1 MTGAEFSGDGGVAHG
16 AKFGVRELAL
26 AFIGRGLPRPTLRA
40 VGACPGKPGLNKAA
54 ASRRTPHEA
63 KKRLIATHPN
73 SECALTTCNH
83 RLLTFSNRNTIPLS
97 GNRHFALASGF
108 DLGLPRPLAS
118 SRAEIAIMEST
129 KHVIVGTAGHIDHGK
144 STLVEALTG
153 TNPDRLEEEK
163 RRGITIDLGFAFL
176 ELEGARLGF
185 VDVPGHERFVR
196 NMLAGVGGIDLVLL
210 VIAADESIKPQ
221 TREHFDICRLLGI
234 PRGIIAITKSDL
246 VDADGLGLVRLEV
259 EEFMRGSFLEAAPII
274 PVSAR
279 TGAGLDVLKQEL
291 LRSAQS
297 VPARDATR
305 HFRLPIDRSFAMK
318 GFGTVVTGTLVS
330 GAVKVEDEV
339 ELYPPQVRAR
349 VRGLHSGGKAVTRA
363 VAGQRTAVNLAGIER
378 EEIERGMVL
387 APPGIFEP
395 ARRLDARVTLLE
407 SARPL
412 KTRAR
417 VHFHQGTAEAIAE
430 MVLLDGNE
438 LAPGASAFAQLRL
451 ENPVLLLPGDRFI
464 LRQFSPVVTIGG
476 GVALDVRAARHRRN
490 DPAVVQLLET
500 LERGNH
506 EEILAALVAAAPQGL
521 SMAHGLSLAQ
531 IVARTGW
538 TEADVRQAAA
548 KPVEGKRLRV
558 VSAQP
563 WTIASAKSVAD
574 CAAVLRKAIEDFH
587 RANPLLPGIPKQ
599 ELRGRAG
606 KTSAEIFL
614 TALDDLVKAG
624 ALAISGD
631 LVQRA
636 GREIALSDEEAR
648 AKELIEKEFERAGLT
663 VPSFAAVLEK
673 LPVESRRAQKILQ
686 ILLREKV
693 LIKVA
698 EDLVFHR
705 TAVARLRET
714 LAKYRKERGERLPIP
729 AFKELTGITRKY
741 AIPLLEYL
749 DREHVTRRVGDERVI
764 L

>member
-1 MTGAEFSGDGGVAHG
+1 MDT
-16 AKFGVRELAL
+16 
-26 AFIGRGLPRPTLRA
+26 
-40 VGACPGKPGLNKAA
+40 
-54 ASRRTPHEA
+54 
-63 KKRLIATHPN
+63 
-73 SECALTTCNH
+73 
-83 RLLTFSNRNTIPLS
+83 
-97 GNRHFALASGF
+97 
-108 DLGLPRPLAS
+108 
-118 SRAEIAIMEST
+118 T

-176 ELEGARLGF
+176 DLEGARLGF

-234 PRGIIAITKSDL
+234 PRGIVAITKSDL
-246 VDADGLGLVRLEV
+246 VDTDVLDLARLEI
-259 EEFMRGSFLEAAPII
+259 EEFLRGSFLEGCPII

-291 LRSAQS
+291 LRSARS
-297 VPARDATR
+297 VPAKDSTR

-330 GAVKVEDEV
+330 GAVKAEDEV
-339 ELYPPQVRAR
+339 ELYPVKKRVR
-349 VRGLHSGGKAVTRA
+349 VRGLHSGGKSVTRA

-378 EEIERGMVL
+378 EEITRGMVL

-395 ARRLDARVTLLE
+395 TMRLDARVTLLA
-407 SARPL
+407 SARPM
-412 KTRAR
+412 KSRASL
-417 VHFHQGTAEAIAE
+417 HFHQGTAEAIAE
-430 MVLLDGNE
+430 LVLLEGNE
-438 LAPGASAFAQLRL
+438 LAAGASAFAQLRL
-451 ENPVLLLPGDRFI
+451 DQPALLLPGDRFI
-464 LRQFSPVVTIGG
+464 LRRFSPVVTIGG
-476 GVALDVRAARHRRN
+476 GVVLDARAPRHRRN
-490 DPAVVQLLET
+490 DPAVTQFLEK

-506 EEILAALVAAAPQGL
+506 EEILAAFAVGAP
-521 SMAHGLSLAQ
+521 HGLSLAQ
-531 IVARTGW
+531 TIARTGW
-538 TEADVRQAAA
+538 TETGVRDSVKKLVEA
-548 KPVEGKRLRV
+548 KQVRL
-558 VSAQP
+558 VSEQP
-563 WTIASAKSVAD
+563 LTIASTKFVTE
-574 CAAVLRKAIEDFH
+574 CAATLRKAVEEFH

-606 KTSAEIFL
+606 KTSQQIFL
-614 TALDDLVKAG
+614 TALDDLVKTNVV
-624 ALAISGD
+624 ALSGD

-636 GREIALSDEEAR
+636 GREIALSEEEAR
-648 AKELIEKEFERAGLT
+648 AKELIEQEFERAGLT
-663 VPSFAAVLEK
+663 VPSFALVLEK
-673 LPVESRRAQKILQ
+673 LPVESRRAHKILQ

-705 TAVARLRET
+705 AAVARLREM
-714 LAKYRKERGERLPIP
+714 LAKYRKESGSRLPIP
-729 AFKELTGITRKY
+729 VFKDLTGVTRKY